1 MLKQSFLV
9 VVYPARLN
17 SAFRLA
23 LSCLTLLAL
32 FSTSFAQ
39 TVNTTSKPQLVP
51 NGRRYKENGLKPA
64 TGRSGSA
71 SLTGRALLGKNGAT
85 NIELSTG
92 QLDTGETQPGNINK
106 SQIKPLDENG
116 EALYTRNYANT
127 GGYFTTTVND
137 LHRGQQVQMQATING
152 LDANRANVVTV
163 VETVKLRPDLSPSH
177 LSVPARGVPGNPV
190 NVSVVLRELRGDS
203 GATTNLILYADGT
216 AVDRANGVWVDAGG
230 TVSCVFTHTFSSA
243 GTKQLEVKAEQTA
256 PGDYDISN
264 NVVTGTVVIGPITAE
279 LSYNVQIVDG
289 DDDYRAHVYEKRYF
303 NGVLQTEREEDF
315 SAKGWQQQVNF
326 FGWTARMVSFPLN
339 IAHRETN
346 DGTMVFSDSYTNL
359 TPTSVI
365 DASDGVTRFIAYNVS
380 QYDSSTGH
388 YFNLSTTATINL
400 ATGARTEMTSFSS
413 NRQAGDV
420 TYHSAGYE
428 RFWDGN
434 SGEEFFYTWNT
445 TDVVRAGTRIPLGTH
460 YGINIS
466 LTTGDGTVYT
476 ASPDVT
482 LNPFDNSG
490 QQPYTCFD
498 WSFDEFS
505 GTSCIQNERVWIGK
519 HGFAFKDNPWVPQVV
534 IQ

>member
-1 MLKQSFLV
+1 MLKQSFSAV
-9 VVYPARLN
+9 VHTAG
-17 SAFRLA
+17 
-23 LSCLTLLAL
+23 LSCLVFFAL
-32 FSTSFAQ
+32 FNTSFAQ
-39 TVNTTSKPQLVP
+39 TTNTASKPQLIP
-51 NGRRYKENGLKPA
+51 NARRYKESGLKPA

-71 SLTGRALLGKNGAT
+71 SLTGRALLGKDGAT
-85 NIELSTG
+85 TVELSTG
-92 QLDTGETQPGNINK
+92 QLENAGANPGTINK
-106 SQIKPLDENG
+106 SQMKPLDENG
-116 EALYTRNYANT
+116 EALYARNYANSS

-137 LHRGQQVQMQATING
+137 LHRGQQVQLQATING
-152 LDANRANVVTV
+152 IDANRTNVVTV
-163 VETVKLRPDLSPSH
+163 VETVKLRPDLSPMN

-190 NVSVVLRELRGDS
+190 NISVVLRELRGDS

-264 NVVTGTVVIGPITAE
+264 NAVTSTVVIGPITATE
-279 LSYNVQIVDG
+279 LSYNVQILDG
-289 DDDYRAHVYEKRYF
+289 DDDYRAHIYEKRYF
-303 NGVLQTEREEDF
+303 NGVLQTEHEEDF

-339 IAHRETN
+339 ISHVEKN
-346 DGTMVFSDSYTNL
+346 DGRIVFSDSYTNL
-359 TPTSVI
+359 SPTSVI
-365 DASDGVTRFIAYNVS
+365 DASDGVTRFIAYNVFR
-380 QYDSSTGH
+380 YESSTGH

-400 ATGARTEMTSFSS
+400 TTGARTEMTSFSS

-428 RFWDGN
+428 RFWDDN

-445 TDVVRAGTRIPLGTH
+445 TDVVRAGTRIPFGSN

-466 LTTGDGTVYT
+466 LATGDGGIYT
-476 ASPDVT
+476 ASPDVI

-490 QQPYTCFD
+490 QQPYECFD

-505 GTSCIQNERVWIGK
+505 GTGCIQNERVWTGK
-519 HGFAFKDNPWVPQVV
+519 HGFAFKEAPWVPQAV
-534 IQ
+534 IL